1 MNTLKVTEVLQYK
14 EVINVD
20 RTTRDISMGNV

>member
-14 EVINVD
+14 EVVNVD
-20 RTTRDISMGNV
+20 RTARDVNMGNV